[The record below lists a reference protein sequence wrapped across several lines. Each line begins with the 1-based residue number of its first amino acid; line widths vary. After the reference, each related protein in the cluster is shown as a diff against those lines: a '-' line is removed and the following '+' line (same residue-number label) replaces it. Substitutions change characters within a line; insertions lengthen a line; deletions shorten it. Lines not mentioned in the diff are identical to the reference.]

1 MVLAGPFAAA
11 AVLLVVAGVSK
22 IRRPRDTAR
31 ALTLLGLPVRDW
43 GVRLIGVGEVALGAA
58 ALIVDHWAVAALLAL
73 AYAAFAAVVGLAL
86 ARGGPLSS
94 CGCFGRP
101 DTPPTRL
108 HLGLNLGA
116 VAVAATAPAPLV
128 AVASEDSARAVPFV
142 ALVAL
147 TAWFTYLAIARLA
160 PLRQA
165 AA

>member
-11 AVLLVVAGVSK
+11 AVLLVVAGVGK
-22 IRRPRDTAR
+22 VRRPRDTAR
-31 ALTLLGLPVRDW
+31 ALTLLGLPLRDW
-43 GVRLIGVGEVALGAA
+43 SVRLIGAGEVALGVA
-58 ALIVDHWAVAALLAL
+58 ALSVDHWAVATLVAL
-73 AYAAFAAVVGLAL
+73 AYAAFAGVVALAL
-86 ARGGPLSS
+86 VRGGPLSS
-94 CGCFGRP
+94 CGCFGKP

-116 VAVAATAPAPLV
+116 VAVAATAPAPLAAVV
-128 AVASEDSARAVPFV
+128 AEDSARAVPFV

-160 PLRQA
+160 PLRSA